1 MIIDV
6 WDQHPTLRHSQDPIF
21 DSLRRWAKTAS
32 PSEPMQI
39 SVTLAAMDQGG
50 VDRMLIGA
58 WIAPRNIDCSTAKLL
73 VYLGEQHQ

>member
-6 WDQHPTLRHSQDPIF
+6 RGQHPTLRHSQDPIF
-21 DSLRRWAKTAS
+21 DSLRRWTKTAS

-50 VDRMLIGA
+50 V
-58 WIAPRNIDCSTAKLL
+58 
-73 VYLGEQHQ
+73 VEEQHQ